1 MSRPEGKRKQ
11 PKANEQNDKLP
22 AKQTDQ
28 SSKIVLIS
36 KQKNIDGKNVF
47 EINVEMCRNI
57 EKTKNIILEYGSSED
72 LLTDLAVFDSCISKA
87 NTDIDV

>member
-1 MSRPEGKRKQ
+1 MSRPEGKRKE

-36 KQKNIDGKNVF
+36 KQKNIDGKKCV
-47 EINVEMCRNI
+47 
-57 EKTKNIILEYGSSED
+57 
-72 LLTDLAVFDSCISKA
+72 
-87 NTDIDV
+87 

>member
-1 MSRPEGKRKQ
+1 MSQPEGKRKE

-47 EINVEMCRNI
+47 ELNVEMCRNI
-57 EKTKNIILEYGSSED
+57 EKTKSIILEYGSSED
-72 LLTDLAVFDSCISKA
+72 LLTDLAVFDSYIRMYIKSKY
-87 NTDIDV
+87 